1 MYTRGIITM
10 KEIFM
15 NKYNINE
22 IIMCKV
28 ISIKKYGVF
37 VSIDNEYTGL
47 IHISQINGKYIS
59 DIGKYFKENQI
70 IKARII
76 GIDTSKKQ
84 LKLSTINISNRT
96 NTNTLLTE
104 TNLGFELFDEILQD
118 WIDEK
123 LQEIEKNK

>member
-1 MYTRGIITM
+1 
-10 KEIFM
+10 M